1 MHLCGVRYC
10 GCRGLAQKHNTV
22 TPPSDEPGPLQQSQV
37 KNNFTKSKIIIVR
50 VFTGTLREI
59 NHL

>member
-22 TPPSDEPGPLQQSQV
+22 TPSSGEIGPLQLSQD
-37 KNNFTKSKIIIVR
+37 KNNKFTKGMIINRAGFHGNNVTR
-50 VFTGTLREI
+50 G
-59 NHL
+59 

>member
-22 TPPSDEPGPLQQSQV
+22 TPPSGEIEPLQQSQD
-37 KNNFTKSKIIIVR
+37 KNNKFTKDKIINRAGFHGNVTR
-50 VFTGTLREI
+50 G
-59 NHL
+59 

>member
-22 TPPSDEPGPLQQSQV
+22 TPPSDEPGLLQKSQV
-37 KNNFTKSKIIIVR
+37 KNKFTKSKIINRAGFHGNVTR
-50 VFTGTLREI
+50 D
-59 NHL
+59 